1 MRLGRWMSAVGAG
14 RRRTAAIIGCAG
26 ILLLSGPRL
35 AFAEESAPAAAAEHP
50 AAQNSTEHPVDSPVS
65 PAAPAIAA
73 EPPAPPA
80 TAPAATASGATTAP
94 VAAATARSQTVD
106 AVLVIDSSG
115 SMKETDPKRLRVPAA
130 KMFISLLDADDRVG
144 LISFSDNGYPI
155 THLTAAAKSNQTTL
169 FAGVDKVSQK
179 GAYTNLYA
187 ALEKGA
193 DMLRREGDSER
204 RRMLVLMSDGKMDTG
219 DFEQDKALIAK
230 IRSETIQALA
240 TDGIEVYTIAFTESS
255 DMPLLREIAER
266 TAALSRLA
274 SNDRELHE
282 VFSQIFESAKQPDM
296 LPMDGGAFT
305 VDASIEEVTVVASK
319 ATPDA
324 EIKLQ
329 MPDGRKIVAA
339 NAGKAVRWF
348 KSDQFDMITVEKP
361 PVGQWHLLSS
371 DNRGDKA
378 YVVTKLGLDA
388 RVGEAPI
395 YVDAELTGEAW
406 LNDADEI
413 ITKPEILGQTQLQ
426 IVINAADGKQQEIAL
441 ADSGQNG
448 DRAVGDGVFANRLSF
463 AQPGQ
468 HQVHVIAK
476 SPNFQREK
484 AIIVEVAEPK
494 VEVAPA
500 PAPAAE
506 TAPATQP
513 ETPPT
518 AEHEATTEA
527 VAQPAQEP
535 APAEPPK
542 QAHKGMNIGLII
554 SVFVLVNVLIGAGI
568 GGFLFWRRRKAAKAA
583 AAAEATDDEHES
595 KKK

>member
-1 MRLGRWMSAVGAG
+1 MRLGRWMSAVWTG
-14 RRRTAAIIGCAG
+14 RRKTAVILGCAG
-26 ILLLSGPRL
+26 ILLLSGPPL
-35 AFAEESAPAAAAEHP
+35 ASAEESAPAAAVEHP
-50 AAQNSTEHPVDSPVS
+50 AAQNNTEHPIGSPVS
-65 PAAPAIAA
+65 PAAPAPAAA
-73 EPPAPPA
+73 ELPAPPA
-80 TAPAATASGATTAP
+80 KAPAATTAP

-130 KMFISLLDADDRVG
+130 KMFISLLDADDHAG

-155 THLTAAAKSNQTTL
+155 FPLTPATQANQAKL
-169 FAGVDKVSQK
+169 FAGVDQVSQK

-193 DMLRREGDSER
+193 DMLRRDSSGER

-230 IRSETIQALA
+230 IRGETIQALA
-240 TDGIEVYTIAFTESS
+240 KDGIEVYTIAFTELS

-319 ATPDA
+319 AAPGV

-388 RVGEAPI
+388 RIGEAPI
-395 YVDAELTGEAW
+395 YVDAEHTGEAW
-406 LNDADEI
+406 LNDDNEI

-426 IVINAADGKQQEIAL
+426 IVINPPDGKQQEIAL
-441 ADSGQNG
+441 ADGGQNG
-448 DRAVGDGVFANRLSF
+448 DRAAGDGVFANRLSF

-468 HQVHVIAK
+468 HQIHVIAK

-506 TAPATQP
+506 AAPATQP
-513 ETPPT
+513 EASPT
-518 AEHEATTEA
+518 AEHEAAAEA
-527 VAQPAQEP
+527 PAEPAQET

-542 QAHKGMNIGLII
+542 QEHKGMNIGLII
-554 SVFVLVNVLIGAGI
+554 SVFVLVNVLIGAGV

-583 AAAEATDDEHES
+583 AAAEATDDEHEP